1 MNSDRLSARID
12 WGHCALIAIMAGITI
27 FYLHDAWEASNRV
40 RNLILVLPASILAL
54 AMCLIVL
61 YDVLSAALRAPKLDA
76 TSDPESAPA
85 PDSEAGG
92 AASEPET
99 LLQRFRPAVLMGTF
113 GLYILSLPYLGF
125 DVATALFMAVS
136 LLIDGERRPLFVV
149 GLSVGFA
156 VLVTIAFRW
165 LIPYPMPILLL

>member
-27 FYLHDAWEASNRV
+27 FYLHDAWQASNRV

-54 AMCLIVL
+54 TMCLIVL
-61 YDVLSAALRAPKLDA
+61 GDVLAAALRK
-76 TSDPESAPA
+76 PEPA
-85 PDSEAGG
+85 PEMTPHYESERDGP
-92 AASEPET
+92 ETET

-113 GLYILSLPYLGF
+113 ALYILSLPYLGF

-136 LLIDGERRPLFVV
+136 LLIDGERRLLFVV
-149 GLSVGFA
+149 GLSIGFA